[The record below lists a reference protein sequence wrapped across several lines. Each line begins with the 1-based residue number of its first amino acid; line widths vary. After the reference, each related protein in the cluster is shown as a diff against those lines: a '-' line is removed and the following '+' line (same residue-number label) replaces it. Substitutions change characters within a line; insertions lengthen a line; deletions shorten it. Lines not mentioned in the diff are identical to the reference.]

1 MAFLSPILLAGSL
14 FSLHTHNLYSPTYSD
29 PMKEAKEMI
38 EIFTPR
44 PVWPPDSELNGRES
58 ILVGYLTSG
67 DAHRRITMTGQPFF
81 ESQTAFY
88 SDGALSLAIEEI
100 NNSTELLPDHMVS

>member
-1 MAFLSPILLAGSL
+1 
-14 FSLHTHNLYSPTYSD
+14 
-29 PMKEAKEMI
+29 MKEAKEMI

-100 NNSTELLPDHMVS
+100 NNNTELLPDHMVS